1 MATKDKDWVRHGRSQ
16 RSVTVG
22 GRHFFAQR
30 RCGQGESGVWT
41 VQESD
46 QAQVSG
52 SRAIGPWSKPIP
64 ANRLSAYV
72 DAVVDQAVWWQK
84 YLDDYVEQF
93 KPDRNSQS
101 EMAAIGVA
109 SMMAGAAFF
118 AARGFDV

>member
-16 RSVTVG
+16 RSITVG

-30 RCGQGESGVWT
+30 RCGRAESGVWT

-52 SRAIGPWSKPIP
+52 SRAISPWSKPMA

-72 DAVVDQAVWWQK
+72 DAVVDFGVWEAGQQ
-84 YLDDYVEQF
+84 YSTVSPE
-93 KPDRNSQS
+93 
-101 EMAAIGVA
+101 A
-109 SMMAGAAFF
+109 SWAENAWM
-118 AARGFDV
+118 AARGFEEPNPT